1 MWSQCP
7 KGPNKTCFYKY
18 QWWYLTFRRYILNG
32 DTAPTYTEK
41 GIYNKRLELR
51 VKVHGVSLS
60 RGSFLA
66 SSREC
71 QIRPRPG
78 RDSGWVMTPFMQV
91 DNYSTRNFAQT
102 TLKKP
107 CAVYRAFLAFRTMSS
122 SGNSF
127 FACSRKQ

>member
-51 VKVHGVSLS
+51 VKVMNDSPFGVSV
-60 RGSFLA
+60 
-66 SSREC
+66 
-71 QIRPRPG
+71 
-78 RDSGWVMTPFMQV
+78 DS
-91 DNYSTRNFAQT
+91 NII
-102 TLKKP
+102 
-107 CAVYRAFLAFRTMSS
+107 
-122 SGNSF
+122 
-127 FACSRKQ
+127 